1 MNAPHRPRPAA
12 DAPESVGRP
21 RTRRGRAVLGGIALA
36 GALVLAGCTG
46 DDDAAEPAA
55 SAAPAT
61 TAPTANPG
69 SPFCAG
75 IAEITTTLDGDP
87 PDDLGVYLIG
97 AYKDLLPVTPPEVAP
112 DLEALIA
119 ALSRPA
125 SASPGATTPASTPAT
140 GTAAAAPDDV
150 APPLIVVT
158 PGERVAEYVAEHCG
172 RTDANPGPAA
182 TPPAGGYDTVADT
195 APPTVPATSAN

>member
-1 MNAPHRPRPAA
+1 MNALHRPLPAPA
-12 DAPESVGRP
+12 SGS
-21 RTRRGRAVLGGIALA
+21 RGRGVLAGIALA
-36 GALVLAGCTG
+36 GAVLFGGCTS
-46 DDDAAEPAA
+46 DDDPAEPAA

-61 TAPTANPG
+61 TAPAAPPG

-75 IAEITTTLDGDP
+75 VAEITATLDGDP
-87 PDDLGVYLIG
+87 PDDLGAYLIG
-97 AYKDLLPVTPPEVAP
+97 AYQDLLPVTPAELAP
-112 DLEALIA
+112 DLEALIG

-125 SASPGATTPASTPAT
+125 SAASDPTTPASTPAT
-140 GTAAAAPDDV
+140 GTAVTAAPDDV

-172 RTDANPGPAA
+172 RIDANPGPAA